1 MACGGGAQEAWQP
14 MEWAVEG
21 IVLGKGLENA
31 DTLSGCPGAVV
42 SVTQGSH
49 LFPALGAFELP
60 ILSMLTSKRRL
71 VPFFF
76 FFFVIPLFAFQLIE
90 QMEILFLNYLVDPHL
105 I

>member
-1 MACGGGAQEAWQP
+1 MIVACGGGAQEAWQP

-49 LFPALGAFELP
+49 LFPALGAFELS

-76 FFFVIPLFAFQLIE
+76 FFLSFH
-90 QMEILFLNYLVDPHL
+90 FLPFN
-105 I
+105 

>member
-1 MACGGGAQEAWQP
+1 MAYGGGAQETWQP

-21 IVLGKGLENA
+21 IVLEKALENA
-31 DTLSGCPGAVV
+31 DTGGCPGAVV

-60 ILSMLTSKRRL
+60 ILSVLTRKRRL

-76 FFFVIPLFAFQLIE
+76 FFLSFH
-90 QMEILFLNYLVDPHL
+90 FLPFN
-105 I
+105 